1 MSSFFFCHFSMKVR
15 QRKID
20 RCGHEIAARFA
31 VSRGLRVI
39 MEIRELLKV
48 ALSQSLS
55 SSPAR
60 AGRHSKRQQLTR
72 RVLISSSYCLLT
84 TKQRLSS
91 WLCSCKNPR
100 GSALQLYRAALHVSQ
115 QSLAE
120 HLFFYKTASKSC
132 FKFIMANTW
141 KYANPPFL
149 YWCFYCIILAVLIDN
164 HLFHKLN
171 LW

>member
-1 MSSFFFCHFSMKVR
+1 MR
-15 QRKID
+15 L
-20 RCGHEIAARFA
+20 AARFA
-31 VSRGLRVI
+31 VSRGLHVI

-48 ALSQSLS
+48 AFSQSLS
-55 SSPAR
+55 SSRAR
-60 AGRHSKRQQLTR
+60 AGRHSERQQLTH

-91 WLCSCKNPR
+91 WLCSCKDPR
-100 GSALQLYRAALHVSQ
+100 GSALQLHHAALHFSQ

-120 HLFFYKTASKSC
+120 HLFFYKTTSKSC
-132 FKFIMANTW
+132 FKFIMADTW

-149 YWCFYCIILAVLIDN
+149 YWCFYYIILAVLIVN

-171 LW
+171 SW